1 MNREMRQLLKET
13 EELIELELKRVQAN
27 NMKEGIV

>member
-1 MNREMRQLLKET
+1 MNREMKQLLKET
-13 EELIELELKRVQAN
+13 EELIELELKRIQAN